1 MESKKVGFVG
11 CYSHDLILLLAGVL
25 ACFEKRVLLI
35 DRNVNHTL
43 AASFP
48 VPEGLSV
55 TREVVE
61 YDRFLY
67 TAGKAEEKT
76 RPEADVVLWDFGMA
90 THWEIASC
98 DLLFLVSDVLPHHIH
113 RLTDLHIHSDKVCN
127 VILREV
133 FSKEILREKEI
144 AEFLSQYERR
154 MPILLYPDERDLR
167 ARMVCETRNDFR
179 VENASEQVR
188 EAVFRMFHEL
198 FPQVSQK
205 DFWKIVKRKERRWYS

>member
-1 MESKKVGFVG
+1 MESKRVGFVG
-11 CYSHDLILLLAGVL
+11 CYSHDLILLLAGAL
-25 ACFEKRVLLI
+25 NDFGKSVLLV

-67 TAGKAEEKT
+67 TAGKVEEKNRT
-76 RPEADVVLWDFGMA
+76 ETDVMLLDFGMA
-90 THWEIASC
+90 THWEIAGC
-98 DLLFLVSDVLPHHIH
+98 DSLFLISDVLPHHIH
-113 RLTDLHIHSDKVCN
+113 RLMELHIHPEKVCH

-133 FSKEILREKEI
+133 FSKEILREKEL
-144 AEFLSQYERR
+144 AEFLSLYAAEAP
-154 MPILLYPDERDLR
+154 MLLYPDERDLR
-167 ARMVCETRNDFR
+167 ARMVCETHSDFR
-179 VENASEQVR
+179 LGKASEQVR
-188 EAVFRMFHEL
+188 ETVYQMFHFL

-205 DFWKIVKRKERRWYS
+205 EFWKTVKYKERRWYS